1 MTLMEKEIL
10 EQPKAMAGIKAANI
24 DTINKL
30 VADIKS
36 RDINFVYFAARGT
49 SDHASIYAQYMLGRC
64 VGIASGLATPSVI
77 TSYGKEIDLSHA
89 LVIGVSQSGKAAD
102 ALAVMAQGKKCG
114 AITVS
119 VTNEADSPMAKEAD
133 YHLYCNVG
141 PEISVAAT
149 KTFTAQ
155 MYLLALLTAVWS
167 GNEKLMATLDKV
179 PAAME
184 EMMKTLPAQIEE
196 IAPRYRYMRD
206 GFTLGRGVNYPVAL
220 ESALKLKETNYVR
233 MQGAALSD
241 FWHGP
246 LAQVEPETV
255 VILYAAEGP
264 VFDDTKKML
273 EKLDELEA
281 EVILV
286 TDSAELAKDRKLAF
300 VMPNLGCDCAAPF
313 FNAVFAQLF
322 ACKLT
327 AVKGRN
333 PDAPRNLKKVTI
345 TK

>member
-167 GNEKLMATLDKV
+167 GNEKVMETLDKV

-246 LAQVEPETV
+246 LVRLSPKP
-255 VILYAAEGP
+255 L
-264 VFDDTKKML
+264 L
-273 EKLDELEA
+273 
-281 EVILV
+281 
-286 TDSAELAKDRKLAF
+286 SS
-300 VMPNLGCDCAAPF
+300 MPPKAPF
-313 FNAVFAQLF
+313 STTPRRCSKNSTNSKPRLSS
-322 ACKLT
+322 LPT
-327 AVKGRN
+327 APSLPKTESS
-333 PDAPRNLKKVTI
+333 LS
-345 TK
+345 